1 MCQKSTQM
9 DELIINFI
17 SERKQELDYRDEMK
31 MLIMKLSDERE
42 ESAEQLL

>member
-1 MCQKSTQM
+1 M

-17 SERKQELDYRDEMK
+17 SDRKQELGYRDEMK
-31 MLIMKLSDERE
+31 MLIMKLSNERQ